1 MVTLQLSKMAWTYGI
16 SKGGRA
22 PSVMIPELQTS
33 TPDTI
38 ILNTIRIRGKVYLA
52 TMVRKGPDAH

>member
-1 MVTLQLSKMAWTYGI
+1 MARTYGI
-16 SKGGRA
+16 SRGGRA

-33 TPDTI
+33 APDTI